1 MTYTSHSSREAVM
14 VAICQAI
21 QISTTL
27 MLLGKQSIS
36 IQLQTMTNGS
46 NYPKF
51 LIGN

>member
-1 MTYTSHSSREAVM
+1 MTYISDSSREAVM

-21 QISTTL
+21 QISTL

-46 NYPKF
+46 SFPKI